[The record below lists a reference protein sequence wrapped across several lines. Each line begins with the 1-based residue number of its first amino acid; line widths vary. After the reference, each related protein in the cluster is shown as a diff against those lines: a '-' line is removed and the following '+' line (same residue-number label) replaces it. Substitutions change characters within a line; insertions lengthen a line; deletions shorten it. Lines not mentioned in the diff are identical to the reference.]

1 MNNDY
6 FSNKY
11 IFCIILIINIF
22 IFIKNKPNPKLL
34 SGKCNHNYVLYKEV
48 TWTNQ
53 VKSIT
58 GYSCI
63 YGCTKCKEL
72 IKKRLMFK

>member
-48 TWTNQ
+48 TCTNQ

-58 GYSCI
+58 CLQMFI
-63 YGCTKCKEL
+63 VVLNVKNL
-72 IKKRLMFK
+72 LKKRLMFK

>member
-6 FSNKY
+6 FNSKY
-11 IFCIILIINIF
+11 IFCIIFNNKYF
-22 IFIKNKPNPKLL
+22 YKYKNKPNPKLL